1 MDINENE
8 QREMI
13 IYAFRYALGRMTY
26 SVSTMVRIID
36 NNWDNLSKSDRELIQ
51 REIQDAIVGKWIGMK
66 CDKELWET
74 ILNK

>member
-1 MDINENE
+1 MNINEDE

-26 SVSTMVRIID
+26 SVQTMVRIID

-51 REIQDAIVGKWIGMK
+51 SEISFAISCEGIGMQ
-66 CDKELWET
+66 CDKEQWET